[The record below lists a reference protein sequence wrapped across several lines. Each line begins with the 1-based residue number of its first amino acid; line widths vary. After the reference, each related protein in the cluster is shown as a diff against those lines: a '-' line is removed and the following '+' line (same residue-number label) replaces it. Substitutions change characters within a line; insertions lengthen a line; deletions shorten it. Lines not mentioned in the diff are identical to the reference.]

1 MNVKSLCVCGCL
13 RSQHHNGTGAC
24 GSTGTTQKYNSKMAH
39 GVDIRGW
46 KCKCLDFRQSIVQP
60 PGVELP
66 APAPEPDL
74 CAKCGAFFGRAFPT
88 ECSDCGA
95 KVEPAPDPP
104 SPAAPPKHERKP
116 AKSSRERF
124 EQFHA
129 TNPDIYQ
136 LFKKFTF
143 QAIEAGR
150 ERFSGRTIAERI
162 RWYTQVE
169 TGDPT
174 GFKLNDH
181 WAPYYVRLFIDEF
194 PEHADFFETRT
205 AIADDD
211 TEDG

>member
-24 GSTGTTQKYNSKMAH
+24 GSTGTTQKYNSKKAH
-39 GVDIRGW
+39 GIDIRGW
-46 KCKCLDFRQSIVQP
+46 RCKCAVFRESLVQP
-60 PGVELP
+60 PGVQLP
-66 APAPEPDL
+66 EPKPEPDL
-74 CAKCGAFFGRAFPT
+74 
-88 ECSDCGA
+88 
-95 KVEPAPDPP
+95 AP
-104 SPAAPPKHERKP
+104 PAATPRHERKP

-124 EQFHA
+124 ESFHA
-129 TNPDIYQ
+129 ENPDIYQ
-136 LFKKFTF
+136 LFRKFTF

-150 ERFSGRTIAERI
+150 EHFSGRTIAERI